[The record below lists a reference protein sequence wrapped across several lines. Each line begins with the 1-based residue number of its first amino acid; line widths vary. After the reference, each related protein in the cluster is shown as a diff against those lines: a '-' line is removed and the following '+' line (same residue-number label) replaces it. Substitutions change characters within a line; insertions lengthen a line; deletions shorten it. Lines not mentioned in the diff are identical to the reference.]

1 MGPQVNTD
9 NVTATTATE
18 AGLTAAFEAF
28 NAHSLELN
36 AAYDRLQSQVATLAT
51 ALRRARHVRNREAA
65 ARERLAERMAQIL
78 EALPALVL
86 IVDANGHITDANA
99 KASEAFS
106 APLIGDAWSEVANA
120 ALGCAQP
127 AAGEYALGEHWYTLT
142 ESPLDAHAR
151 LVVFI
156 DVTAARANREGTER
170 QQRLAMLGEMAARLA
185 HQIRTPLSTA
195 MLWASRAGDDAA
207 RSRIVARL
215 NDIESMVDDMLR
227 FANGTP
233 ADERVMDITALVE
246 EVVDDARGLA
256 PAHVKLRVNAP
267 DPGPRVCGNVRALGG
282 AIANLVVNA
291 VQHSP
296 EDGTVTIAVDGDGDT
311 VYIAVRDEGS
321 GIRAGLTD
329 QIFEPFFT
337 TRPAG
342 TGLGLAVVRSVAQAH
357 GGDITVESSPSGS
370 CFSLHLP
377 VARTDFPPVGGTSQ
391 FSAISAHVPPATFSK
406 QAVGHV

>member
-36 AAYDRLQSQVATLAT
+36 AAYDRLLLQVATLAT
-51 ALRRARHVRNREAA
+51 ALRRARHGRNRATA

-86 IVDANGHITDANA
+86 IVDADGCITDANA
-99 KASEAFS
+99 KASEAFD
-106 APLIGDAWSEVANA
+106 APLIGGAWSDVAIA
-120 ALGCAQP
+120 SLGCAQP
-127 AAGEYALGEHWYTLT
+127 AAGEYALGGQWYTLT

-215 NDIESMVDDMLR
+215 NDIDSMVDDMLR

-233 ADERVMDITALVE
+233 ADERVMDITGLVN

-256 PAHVKLRVNAP
+256 PAHVKLCVNAP

-296 EDGTVTIAVDGDGDT
+296 EGGTVTIAVDGDGDT

-357 GGDITVESSPSGS
+357 GGDISVESSPSGS
-370 CFSLHLP
+370 CFSLRLP
-377 VARTDFPPVGGTSQ
+377 VAWTDFPPVGGTSQ
-391 FSAISAHVPPATFSK
+391 FSAISAHVPPATFSR